1 MADYCEIVEG
11 VGASISTTATDTA
24 GIVSSSATVVETL
37 IFVQEQSLLSTAAAT
52 STATPESFTLLT
64 SSGSSLSTL
73 AASIAVDKTL
83 AEVAAASSTL
93 FVLFENT
100 VVGTAAA
107 TSYIEGDAPSTLTSS
122 GNAASSV
129 EINTVSTELLFPRA
143 EGSSSVV
150 VGLLEYAVGTAAATD
165 TATPTRV
172 ATLTLTGVSNA
183 VSSTPAASSDV
194 RTEVLCSLLQAL
206 SEATPQVERTVY
218 HRSTVTAT
226 STVFNRDRY
235 AKAMVL
241 NTETAAVSTYDNF
254 AFNSV
259 AYANGKLYAASEDGL
274 YVLEGADDEG
284 DNIRA
289 SLKSG
294 FTDLGEPHTKHAGSM
309 YFGYTSDSPFTATV
323 ETYGAGHTP
332 QTYELEQRAADAPRN
347 NRIKLGKGLSSR
359 YWRVT
364 LQNKDGSHFELNDAA
379 IDVAVSQRR
388 I

>member
-11 VGASISTTATDTA
+11 IGAVTSSTATDTA
-24 GIVSSSATVVETL
+24 GIVTSSATVLETL
-37 IFVQEQSLLSTAAAT
+37 IFVQEQTLLSVGAAT
-52 STATPESFTLLT
+52 ATATPDSYTLLT
-64 SSGSSLSTL
+64 SSGGSASTL
-73 AASIAVDKTL
+73 LASITVDKTL
-83 AEVAAASSTL
+83 VDVGAVSSTL

-100 VVGTAAA
+100 ATGTAAA
-107 TSYIEGDAPSTLTSS
+107 TSYVEGDAPTTIVSTAY
-122 GNAASSV
+122 AASSV
-129 EINTVSTELLFPRA
+129 DVSTQAVGLLFQRA
-143 EGSSSVV
+143 DGSSSVV
-150 VGLLEYAVGTAAATD
+150 IGLLEYAVATVAVTD
-165 TATPTRV
+165 SVTPTRIADV
-172 ATLTLTGVSNA
+172 TLTGQSNA
-183 VSSTPAASSDV
+183 VSSTPVTSTTLRA
-194 RTEVLCSLLQAL
+194 EELLSLLQAA
-206 SEATPQVERTVY
+206 STATTQVDMTVY
-218 HRSTVTAT
+218 HRSVITAT
-226 STVFNRDRY
+226 SNVFNRDKR

-259 AYANGKLYAASEDGL
+259 AYANGKIYAASEDGL
-274 YVLEGADDEG
+274 YVLEGADDDGE
-284 DNIRA
+284 NIRA

-294 FTDLGEPHTKHAGSM
+294 FNDLNEAHTKHAGSI

-323 ETYGAGHTP
+323 ETYGAGHAP
-332 QTYELEQRAADAPRN
+332 QTYELEARDAYAPRN